1 MTGESA
7 RICDPQ
13 ASVAED
19 LDLAEGLLGH
29 A

>member
-19 LDLAEGLLGH
+19 LDLAEGLLGR